1 MEKNKGEI
9 SDLKRINQKMLERV
23 RSLEEYERMAE
34 ILVLESANMKVSE
47 VAVASLQSQLQVAT
61 AQLANEQASSCSTA
75 ATSAKLSEEVAIL
88 RKQLDDAKFIVAEK
102 TELIAERTRELEK
115 HANLERAST
124 EDVMKLRSLNQKL
137 LERIQILQKESMEL
151 RASAENVASLQA
163 ELNTATAK
171 LSQVQRDASI
181 AAETNG
187 KLSIEVARLKRELT
201 STQDIV
207 AAKTILVEDM
217 TLELERQASR
227 EKTSIDDVAKL
238 RTLNSTIL
246 ERVHALQNE
255 SAELKLSTEKVAT
268 LQVQLEATTAELERE
283 HETVAN
289 AVAINDK
296 LSKEIANLKQKLED
310 ANFSVAIQT
319 ETVAQKTRELEE
331 QAQREKASAED
342 VVRLRRLNQK
352 VIERVQSLQKECT
365 ELKASAN
372 KVDTLQAK
380 LDAAGTELLQERAK
394 LSSTAVENR
403 ELVAKVASLKKEL
416 GIAQDRLAK
425 ETALVRIKA

>member
-1 MEKNKGEI
+1 M
-9 SDLKRINQKMLERV
+9 
-23 RSLEEYERMAE
+23 
-34 ILVLESANMKVSE
+34 
-47 VAVASLQSQLQVAT
+47 
-61 AQLANEQASSCSTA
+61 
-75 ATSAKLSEEVAIL
+75 
-88 RKQLDDAKFIVAEK
+88 
-102 TELIAERTRELEK
+102 
-115 HANLERAST
+115 
-124 EDVMKLRSLNQKL
+124 
-137 LERIQILQKESMEL
+137 
-151 RASAENVASLQA
+151 
-163 ELNTATAK
+163 
-171 LSQVQRDASI
+171 
-181 AAETNG
+181 
-187 KLSIEVARLKRELT
+187 
-201 STQDIV
+201 
-207 AAKTILVEDM
+207 
-217 TLELERQASR
+217 
-227 EKTSIDDVAKL
+227 
-238 RTLNSTIL
+238 
-246 ERVHALQNE
+246 
-255 SAELKLSTEKVAT
+255 
-268 LQVQLEATTAELERE
+268 
-283 HETVAN
+283 
-289 AVAINDK
+289 
-296 LSKEIANLKQKLED
+296 KQKLED